1 MPYCPLPLPANRKG
15 FTLVEL
21 LIALALLALMSL
33 LSWRGLESV
42 LRSRDAAMQ
51 IQDRNLGITS
61 AINQLAA
68 DLRNSN
74 PQKISLP
81 QAGSSHLMFIRFVS
95 DANGAQREARVNW
108 MLLNNQLIRNTQ
120 ELENPASSFTQIAL
134 DHVENMSLR
143 LFSGGR
149 WLKPEEIAA
158 TRNTNV
164 SEVQGIAIQLSLKE
178 GDINRSFLV
187 GGL

>member
-42 LRSRDAAMQ
+42 LRSRDAATQ

-81 QAGSSHLMFIRFVS
+81 QAGNTHLMFIRFVS
-95 DANGAQREARVNW
+95 DASGAQRQAQVKW
-108 MLLNNQLIRNTQ
+108 TLLNNQLIRNTQ

-134 DHVENMSLR
+134 NHVENISLR
-143 LFSGGR
+143 LFIAGR
-149 WLKPEEIAA
+149 WLNAEEIAA
-158 TRNTNV
+158 TRSTNLN
-164 SEVQGIAIQLSLKE
+164 EVQGIAIELSLKE
-178 GDINRSFLV
+178 GNINRSFLV